1 MGETEGG
8 ECREHLSH
16 VERLICGVVIV
27 EETHV
32 DEVDEQAGSVFGG
45 LGIVG
50 GPLVEDQQDQIAK
63 EAGHEDDFWDEAQED
78 VQWLLEVPAVKH
90 NWLRGKRKKIPRGM
104 NVKYQWHGRHIFSK
118 KYFKQVF

>member
-1 MGETEGG
+1 M
-8 ECREHLSH
+8 
-16 VERLICGVVIV
+16 
-27 EETHV
+27 
-32 DEVDEQAGSVFGG
+32 DEQAGSVFGG